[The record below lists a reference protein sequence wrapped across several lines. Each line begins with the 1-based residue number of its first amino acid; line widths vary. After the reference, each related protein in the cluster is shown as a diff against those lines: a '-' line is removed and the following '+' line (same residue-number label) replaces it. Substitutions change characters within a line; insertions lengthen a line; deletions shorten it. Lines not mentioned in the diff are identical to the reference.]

1 MMKKIIFNFLIIVL
15 GSFSSQA
22 QIPGTPF
29 FWQQKKVAPIS
40 SDLQVDPFVLPI
52 LPLVTC
58 GSPAVV
64 WSDSFAVKIS
74 NVGAIPTSGPITVKI
89 KNRNYNIVDNPY
101 LKLTWDAT
109 ATSVTSSTL
118 GQTYAVDNGNW
129 IATIL
134 SNGDIDL
141 VYNGAPLAPNQEVAL
156 GFGVYYDQSAN
167 TYCGTDCGISSM
179 GLGVSI
185 IEGSGGEVNFSNNT
199 QVVFGGTY
207 CNG

>member
-1 MMKKIIFNFLIIVL
+1 MKKIILSFLIIVL
-15 GSFSSQA
+15 ASFSSQA

-29 FWQQKKVAPIS
+29 FWQQKKVVPVS
-40 SDLQVDPFVLPI
+40 SDPQVDPFVLPI
-52 LPLVTC
+52 LGL
-58 GSPAVV
+58 
-64 WSDSFAVKIS
+64 KIS
-74 NVGAIPTSGPITVKI
+74 NSGMFPTSGPITIKI
-89 KNRNYNIVDNPY
+89 TNPNYTISGNPY
-101 LKLTWDAT
+101 LKLTWDSA
-109 ATSVTSSTL
+109 ATSITSSTL

-141 VYNGAPLAPNQEVAL
+141 EYIGAPLAPNQDIYL

-167 TYCGTDCGISSM
+167 TNCGTNCGISSM

-185 IEGSGGEVNFSNNT
+185 KEGSGGEVNFSNNT
-199 QVVFGGTY
+199 QEVLGSTN

>member
-1 MMKKIIFNFLIIVL
+1 MKKLIFSFLIIL
-15 GSFSSQA
+15 LASFSSQA

-29 FWQQKKVAPIS
+29 FWQQKNVDRS
-40 SDLQVDPFVLPI
+40 SDPQVDPFVLPI
-52 LPLVTC
+52 LPALSC

-64 WSDSFAVKIS
+64 WSDNFVVKIS
-74 NVGAIPTSGPITVKI
+74 NSGMFPTSGPITIKI
-89 KNRNYNIVDNPY
+89 TNPNYTISGNPY
-101 LKLTWDAT
+101 LKLIWDSA

-118 GQTYAVDNGNW
+118 GQTYVVDNGNW

-141 VYNGAPLAPNQEVAL
+141 EYNGSPLAPNQDIYL
-156 GFGVYYDQSAN
+156 GLGVYYDQSAN

-199 QVVFGGTY
+199 QVVLGSTY
-207 CNG
+207 CAA

>member
-1 MMKKIIFNFLIIVL
+1 MKKIILSFLIIVL
-15 GSFSSQA
+15 ASFSSQA

-29 FWQQKKVAPIS
+29 FWQQKKVVPVS
-40 SDLQVDPFVLPI
+40 SDPQVDPFVLPI

-64 WSDSFAVKIS
+64 WSDNFGVKIS
-74 NVGAIPTSGPITVKI
+74 NSGMFPTSGPITIKI
-89 KNRNYNIVDNPY
+89 TNPNYTISGNPY
-101 LKLTWDAT
+101 LKLTWDSA
-109 ATSVTSSTL
+109 ATSITSSTL

-141 VYNGAPLAPNQEVAL
+141 EYIGAPLAPNQDIYL

-167 TYCGTDCGISSM
+167 TNCGTNCGISSM

-185 IEGSGGEVNFSNNT
+185 KEGSGGEVNFSNNT
-199 QVVFGGTY
+199 QEVLGSTN